1 MSGVLRVQAERLV
14 LNGAEFLDHAATVQY
29 PEIIPVRWHNVI
41 NLKILDVA
49 WPMRCVLAQLGQE
62 SHYALLDYE
71 ATARALGMEPH
82 PVDRSDDVI
91 RLGFH
96 AFPGDDAG
104 EEHHYL
110 TLAWK
115 CLILR
120 RRAADHPI
128 HVRMA
133 LAS

>member
-1 MSGVLRVQAERLV
+1 MNGVLRVQAGRFAQ
-14 LNGAEFLDHAATVQY
+14 NGAEFLDHEAAIQY
-29 PEIIPVRWHNVI
+29 PEIVPVRWHTAI

-62 SHYALLDYE
+62 SRYALLDYA
-71 ATARALGMEPH
+71 ATARVLGMEPY
-82 PVDRSDDVI
+82 PADRSADVI
-91 RLGFH
+91 QRGFQ
-96 AFPGDDAG
+96 ALPGEDVV

-115 CLILR
+115 CLILQ
-120 RRAADHPI
+120 RRAADHPV
-128 HVRMA
+128 HVRMS